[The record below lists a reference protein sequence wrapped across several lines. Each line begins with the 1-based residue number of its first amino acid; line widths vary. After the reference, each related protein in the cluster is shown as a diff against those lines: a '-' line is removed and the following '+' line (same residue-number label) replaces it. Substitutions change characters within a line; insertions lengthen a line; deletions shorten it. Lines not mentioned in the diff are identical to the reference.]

1 MWESELFELRRYFIP
16 NNTIYYNMLII
27 LCLLY
32 FILKVVIKLSV

>member
-16 NNTIYYNMLII
+16 NNTIYYNMLI

-32 FILKVVIKLSV
+32 FIFKVVIKLSV